1 MKFPSAFLL
10 KISTANPQECEAI
23 VPFTHEVSMLLG
35 PEIIE
40 VVDPTER
47 KGNSDFFRCFLWSK
61 RSWKFVNNK
70 FSFLCSDCITPV

>member
-10 KISTANPQECEAI
+10 KISMENPQECEAI

-40 VVDPTER
+40 VVKPAKI
-47 KGNSDFFRCFLWSK
+47 KGNYDYLQRASSGAKGPGNL
-61 RSWKFVNNK
+61 
-70 FSFLCSDCITPV
+70 